1 MGWFPSQ
8 YGDMFTKY
16 INKACDG
23 HAITMLA
30 ACYLP
35 GHNFLSLS
43 NLRQSLQEFWPDIFS

>member
-43 NLRQSLQEFWPDIFS
+43 NM